1 MKFETF
7 IAKRYLISKHKVNF
21 ITIISFLSI
30 AGITIGVAALIVV
43 LSVFNGFG
51 SLVTSFLISFDP
63 DVRIE
68 IINPDLN
75 FNIKDY
81 QNKFSSVKEIR
92 SYSPFVSGKVLA
104 IRGRETQVINL
115 KGITTGAGESIY
127 DIKKNILFG
136 KYDLSSL
143 DGIPRVLIGLR
154 LADRLE
160 SLIGDTLT
168 LISPSGIENVI
179 TETSLPKMQNFIVG
193 GIYSSNNNDYDGNYI
208 FSSIEPA
215 QKLLGYGGRIQG
227 IDFRL
232 KDPKEAN
239 NVKEKLAEFLNK
251 EEFAIYTWFDF
262 HRELYSVM
270 QIERWTAYIILSL
283 IIAVA
288 SFNILGSLS
297 MSVIEK
303 KRDIGI
309 LRSMGAEEKSI
320 VKIFMFEGLLIGMV
334 GTAAGSILGYF
345 ICFLQLKFKIYPLDP
360 TQYKMDALPLM
371 LQVSDFFY
379 IAGVSMLLAFLAA
392 LIPAKRASKVNTI
405 EAIKWE

>member
-30 AGITIGVAALIVV
+30 AGITLGVAALIVV

-63 DVRIE
+63 DVRVQ
-68 IINPDLN
+68 IINPDLEFQTN
-75 FNIKDY
+75 DYKKQFDAIKDI
-81 QNKFSSVKEIR
+81 K

-104 IRGRETQVINL
+104 LRGKETQVINL
-115 KGITTGAGESIY
+115 KGITEYSGQTIY

-136 KYDLSSL
+136 KYSLSDS
-143 DGIPRVLIGLR
+143 GGYPKVLIGLR

-179 TETSLPKMQNFIVG
+179 TETALPKMKTFIVG
-193 GIYSSNNNDYDGNYI
+193 GIYSSNNNEYDVNYI
-208 FSSIEPA
+208 FSALEPA
-215 QKLLGYGGRIQG
+215 QNLLGYDSRIQG

-232 KDPKEAN
+232 NNPKESN
-239 NVKEKLAEFLNK
+239 RVKEKLSQFLDKNN
-251 EEFAIYTWFDF
+251 FAVYTWYDF
-262 HRELYSVM
+262 HKELYAVM
-270 QIERWTAYIILSL
+270 EIERWTAYIILSL

-309 LRSMGAEEKSI
+309 LRSMGTEEKSI
-320 VKIFMFEGLLIGMV
+320 IKIFMFEGLFIGIL
-334 GTAAGSILGYF
+334 GTVAGSILGYF
-345 ICFLQLKFKIYPLDP
+345 ICFLQLVYKIYPLDP
-360 TQYKMDALPLM
+360 TQYKMDALPLE
-371 LQVSDFFY
+371 LRISDFFF
-379 IAGVSMLLAFLAA
+379 IAGVSMLLSFLAA
-392 LIPAKRASKVNTI
+392 LFPARRAAKVNQI

>member
-30 AGITIGVAALIVV
+30 AGITLGVAALIVV

-63 DVRIE
+63 DVRIQ
-68 IINPDLN
+68 IINPDLEFQTN
-75 FNIKDY
+75 DYKKQFDAIKDI
-81 QNKFSSVKEIR
+81 K

-104 IRGRETQVINL
+104 LRGKETQVINL
-115 KGITTGAGESIY
+115 KGITEYSGQTIY

-136 KYDLSSL
+136 KYSL
-143 DGIPRVLIGLR
+143 ADSGGYPRVLIGLR

-179 TETSLPKMQNFIVG
+179 TETALPKMKTFIVG
-193 GIYSSNNNDYDGNYI
+193 GIYTSNNNEYDVNYI
-208 FSSIEPA
+208 FSALEPA
-215 QKLLGYGGRIQG
+215 QNLLGYDSRIQG

-232 KDPKEAN
+232 NDPKESN
-239 NVKEKLAEFLNK
+239 SVKEKLSQFLDKNN
-251 EEFAIYTWFDF
+251 FAVYTWYDF
-262 HRELYSVM
+262 HRELYAVM
-270 QIERWTAYIILSL
+270 QVERWTAYIILSL

-309 LRSMGAEEKSI
+309 LRSMGTEEKSI
-320 VKIFMFEGLLIGMV
+320 IKIFMFEGLFIGIL
-334 GTAAGSILGYF
+334 GTVAGSILGYF
-345 ICFLQLKFKIYPLDP
+345 ICFLQLAYKIYPLDP
-360 TQYKMDALPLM
+360 TQYKMDALPLE
-371 LQVSDFFY
+371 LRISDFFF
-379 IAGVSMLLAFLAA
+379 IAGVSMLLSFLAA
-392 LIPAKRASKVNTI
+392 LFPARRAAKVNQI

>member
-7 IAKRYLISKHKVNF
+7 IAKRYIISKHKVNF

-63 DVRIE
+63 DVRIQ

-75 FNIKDY
+75 FQIDDYKNQFNAIKDI
-81 QNKFSSVKEIR
+81 K

-104 IRGRETQVINL
+104 VRGRETQVINL
-115 KGITTGAGESIY
+115 KGITQISGESIY
-127 DIKKNILFG
+127 DIKKNMMFG
-136 KYDLSSL
+136 KYDLSDSE
-143 DGIPRVLIGLR
+143 GVPRVLIGLR
-154 LADRLE
+154 LADHLE

-179 TETSLPKMQNFIVG
+179 TETSLPKMQTFIVG
-193 GIYSSNNNDYDGNYI
+193 GIYSSNNNEYDADYI
-208 FSSIEPA
+208 FTSIKPA
-215 QKLLGYGGRIQG
+215 QSLLGYGTRIQG
-227 IDFRL
+227 IDFRIIN
-232 KDPKEAN
+232 PGESN
-239 NVKEKLAEFLNK
+239 NVKEKLSGFLDKNNY
-251 EEFAIYTWFDF
+251 AVYTWYDF
-262 HRELYSVM
+262 HRELYTVM

-309 LRSMGAEEKSI
+309 LRSMGAGEKSI
-320 VKIFMFEGLLIGMV
+320 IKIFMFEGLFIGIL
-334 GTAAGSILGYF
+334 GTIAGSILGYF
-345 ICFLQLKFKIYPLDP
+345 ICFLQLAYKIYPLDP
-360 TQYKMDALPLM
+360 SQYKMDALPLE
-371 LQVSDFFY
+371 LRLSDFFFV
-379 IAGVSMLLAFLAA
+379 AGVSMLLSFLAA
-392 LIPAKRASKVNTI
+392 LFPARRAAKVNQI

>member
-63 DVRIE
+63 DVRVE

-75 FNIKDY
+75 FQLKDY
-81 QNKFSSVKEIR
+81 QNQFNLVKEIR

-115 KGITTGAGESIY
+115 KGITESAEETIY

-136 KYDLSSL
+136 KYNLSN
-143 DGIPRVLIGLR
+143 DGGTPRVVIGLR

-179 TETSLPKMQNFIVG
+179 AETALPKMQNFIVG
-193 GIYSSNNNDYDGNYI
+193 GIYSSNNNEYDANYI
-208 FSSIEPA
+208 FSTIDPA
-215 QKLLGYGGRIQG
+215 QNLLGYDKRIQG

-232 KDPKEAN
+232 HNAKEAN
-239 NVKEKLAEFLNK
+239 LVKEKLSGLLDKDN
-251 EEFAIYTWFDF
+251 FAVYTWFDF
-262 HRELYSVM
+262 HKELYSVM

-309 LRSMGAEEKSI
+309 LRSMGTEEKSI
-320 VKIFMFEGLLIGMV
+320 LRIFMFEGLLIGIV
-334 GTAAGSILGYF
+334 GTVAGSILGYF
-345 ICFLQLKFKIYPLDP
+345 ICFLQLQFKIYPLDP
-360 TQYKMDALPLM
+360 TQYKMDALPLV
-371 LQVSDFFY
+371 LQVSDFFF

-392 LIPAKRASKVNTI
+392 LIPARRAAKVNQI

>member
-1 MKFETF
+1 MRFETF

-63 DVRIE
+63 DVRIQ

-75 FNIKDY
+75 FHINDYRDQFGAIKDI
-81 QNKFSSVKEIR
+81 K

-104 IRGRETQVINL
+104 VRGRETQVINL
-115 KGITTGAGESIY
+115 KGITENSGKTIY
-127 DIKKNILFG
+127 DIKKNIMFG
-136 KYDLSSL
+136 NYNLSES

-179 TETSLPKMQNFIVG
+179 TETSLPKMQTFIVG
-193 GIYSSNNNDYDGNYI
+193 GIYTSNNNEYDANYI
-208 FSSIEPA
+208 FCALQSA
-215 QKLLGYGGRIQG
+215 QKLLGYDTRIQG

-232 KDPKEAN
+232 NNPKEAN
-239 NVKEKLAEFLNK
+239 SVKEKLSEFLDKNN
-251 EEFAIYTWFDF
+251 FAVYTWYDF
-262 HRELYSVM
+262 HRELYTVM

-309 LRSMGAEEKSI
+309 LRSMGTEEKSI
-320 VKIFMFEGLLIGMV
+320 IRIFMFEGLFIGLL
-334 GTAAGSILGYF
+334 GTVLGSILGYF
-345 ICFLQLKFKIYPLDP
+345 ICFLQLAYKIYPLDP
-360 TQYKMDALPLM
+360 TQYKMDALPLQ
-371 LQVSDFFY
+371 LRVSDFFF
-379 IAGVSMLLAFLAA
+379 IAGVSMLLSFLAA
-392 LIPAKRASKVNTI
+392 LFPARRAAKVNQI